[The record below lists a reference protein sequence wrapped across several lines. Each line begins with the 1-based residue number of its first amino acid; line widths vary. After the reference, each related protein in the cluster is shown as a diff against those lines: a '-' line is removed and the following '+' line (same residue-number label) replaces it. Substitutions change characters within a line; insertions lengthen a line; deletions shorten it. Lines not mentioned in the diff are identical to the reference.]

1 MNFLSNLQKLKIA
14 YVKPEDFLHGK
25 IKTAIYVEK
34 LKKKTNLKLKLL
46 KIFRP

>member
-34 LKKKTNLKLKLL
+34 LKKKNQPEIKAFKNL
-46 KIFRP
+46 